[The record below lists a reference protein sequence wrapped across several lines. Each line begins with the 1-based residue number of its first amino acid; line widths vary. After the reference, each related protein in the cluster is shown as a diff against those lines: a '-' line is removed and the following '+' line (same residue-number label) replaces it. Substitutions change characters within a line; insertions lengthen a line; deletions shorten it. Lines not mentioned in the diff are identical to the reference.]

1 MNVVPTVA
9 QKRRPIARRPLG
21 GSARAALPVIPAGL
35 ITLVLGAAFI
45 ARSGFSYQGR
55 TYFSLFDDSMISMT
69 YARNLAEGH
78 GLVWNA
84 GGDPVEG
91 ITNLLWTLWMAVI
104 HLAGASDATSSLVIM
119 VSGLGLL
126 VANLFVVHAIARRV
140 APESPAVA
148 QIAVVLTALLYPLL
162 FWTLRGMEV
171 GLLTLLVSLAV
182 LLALRVVTDSRP
194 RDVAALG
201 AVLAAGLLTRDDSL
215 TWGLVIVAFVAW
227 RNRRAAVVLGL
238 ALGATLAAKT
248 GFRLAYYDDA
258 LPNTYALKLEGSP
271 LGERLRRGV
280 VALGNIGLIELYAPV
295 ALAAVAFARRPKQWP
310 MLALLA
316 ALFVVQCAYSVYVGG
331 DVWELFEFTNRYITP
346 VFPCLLILAAY
357 GLHELVTAG
366 RRGARWAIAIAAFFA
381 LVGLLNLAVSE
392 SSQAQDELIR
402 LSITA
407 GRQAEIWLAIGLAI
421 AAAAGA
427 WALRRGR
434 LSNRTG
440 LVAGGAILAIA
451 ISGQQ
456 LVSWAG
462 DNADYVREDAD
473 MSRYGLLLREET
485 PPEARLLVAWAGA
498 IPYFAHREGVDL
510 LGKSD
515 RVIATGP
522 RQPVPFNPGHDKW
535 NFEYSIGKL
544 RPEVITQLWIGEQQ
558 LRSAQPA
565 LRSWGYREVGRL
577 ASPHFGRVTL
587 YVTRAISPRQRAELR
602 RRLPSVI
609 PGSTLVLDRGR

>member
-9 QKRRPIARRPLG
+9 QTRRPSLRSPLAG
-21 GSARAALPVIPAGL
+21 VWGAVLPVLPAGL
-35 ITLVLGAAFI
+35 ITLVLGAVFI

-91 ITNLLWTLWMAVI
+91 ITNLLWTLWMALI
-104 HLAGASDATSSLVIM
+104 HLAGASDATSSLM
-119 VSGLGLL
+119 VMVTGVVLL
-126 VANLFVVHAIARRV
+126 VANLFVVHAIARRI
-140 APESPAVA
+140 APEAPVVA

-171 GLLTLLVSLAV
+171 GLLTLLVSLGV
-182 LLALRVVTDSRP
+182 LLALRVVAVSRP
-194 RDVAALG
+194 RDVAALA

-227 RNRRAAVVLGL
+227 RSRRAAVLLGL
-238 ALGATLAAKT
+238 ALGATLVAKT
-248 GFRLAYYDDA
+248 GFRLAYYGDA
-258 LPNTYALKLEGSP
+258 LPNTYELKLGGSP

-280 VALGNIGLIELYAPV
+280 VALGNVGLIELYAPV
-295 ALAAVAFARRPKQWP
+295 ALAAVAFIRRPKQWP
-310 MLALLA
+310 ALAMLA
-316 ALFVVQCAYSVYVGG
+316 ALVVVQCAYSVYVGG

-366 RRGARWAIAIAAFFA
+366 GRGARAAIAVAAFFA
-381 LVGLLNLAVSE
+381 LVALLNVAAAE
-392 SSQAQDELIR
+392 SSRAQDELIR
-402 LSITA
+402 LSVTS
-407 GRQAEIWLAIGLAI
+407 GRHAEIWVAIGLAI
-421 AAAAGA
+421 AAGAGA

-434 LSNRTG
+434 LPSRVG
-440 LVAGGAILAIA
+440 LVAGAGLLAIA

-456 LVSWAG
+456 LVAWG
-462 DNADYVREDAD
+462 EHNADYLREDAD
-473 MSRYGLLLREET
+473 MSRYGLLLGEET
-485 PPEARLLVAWAGA
+485 PPESRLLVAWAGG

-535 NFEYSIGKL
+535 NYSYSVGEL
-544 RPEVITQLWIGEQQ
+544 RPEVITQLWLAQGQ
-558 LRSAQPA
+558 LREAQRA
-565 LRSWGYREVGRL
+565 LRGWGYTEVGQL
-577 ASPHFGRVTL
+577 ASSHNGSVTL
-587 YVTRAISPRQRAELR
+587 YVTRAISSQQVAELR
-602 RRLPSVI
+602 RRLPGVI
-609 PGSTLVLDRGR
+609 PGSRLVRAADR